1 LRLRSDGRGMF
12 VSYIP
17 SFGLIKW
24 LVVDGDSRRFRRNHK
39 DKENTSTSGKNDL
52 KRMAAENKRLRR
64 KNKELVAVV
73 AERRDLAD
81 TLENTAHQLQRD
93 VDNMLNELDDR

>member
-1 LRLRSDGRGMF
+1 
-12 VSYIP
+12 
-17 SFGLIKW
+17 
-24 LVVDGDSRRFRRNHK
+24 
-39 DKENTSTSGKNDL
+39 
-52 KRMAAENKRLRR
+52 MAAENKRLRR

>member
-1 LRLRSDGRGMF
+1 MF
-12 VSYIP
+12 VSCIP
-17 SFGLIKW
+17 SFALIKW
-24 LVVDGDSRRFRRNHK
+24 LVVDGDSNRRFRRNHK
-39 DKENTSTSGKNDL
+39 DKENASTSSKNDL

-64 KNKELVAVV
+64 KNKELAAVV

-81 TLENTAHQLQRD
+81 ALENTAHQLQRD